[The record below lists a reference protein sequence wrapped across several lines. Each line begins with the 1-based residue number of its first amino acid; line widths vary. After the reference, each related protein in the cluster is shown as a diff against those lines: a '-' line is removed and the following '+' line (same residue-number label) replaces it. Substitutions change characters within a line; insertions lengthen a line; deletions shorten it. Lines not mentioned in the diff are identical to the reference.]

1 MLLEEITQTR
11 FWLLVSVALLSLLGA
26 TVLDAAYLSDPAWIE
41 ADKGKL
47 WFLKATT
54 WIGVL
59 REVGFA
65 SLIALILAVFIEQSS
80 RARMEAAASKR
91 QQEISENVFRG
102 IFETDIPKVMVDEV
116 VDSILKAKIIRL
128 EHAATYVADDKEI
141 EIEGSRHS
149 YVKLR
154 IASLYTLKN
163 VSRDEVQVPVTIM
176 FPVHSQPVLR
186 DLASLELIS
195 IDDHVLTTEEI
206 QEGDSALPNTEYEQR
221 YQWFRP
227 VASGGTLTVRSTF
240 TLIKEISDNEVWT
253 SLYPSLTMRLS
264 VTMNCRNMEFGADAL
279 NRGTLKKVAG
289 QGSTGHHG
297 WELARPVLPYQ
308 GIIFWWRP
316 KPSPDPDVSR

>member
-1 MLLEEITQTR
+1 M
-11 FWLLVSVALLSLLGA
+11 
-26 TVLDAAYLSDPAWIE
+26 LDAAYLSDPAWIE

-102 IFETDIPKVMVDEV
+102 IFENDIPKIMVNEV
-116 VDSILKAKIIRL
+116 VDTILKAKIIRL
-128 EHAATYVADDKEI
+128 EHAATYVVDDEEI
-141 EIEGSRHS
+141 EIEGNRYR
-149 YVKLR
+149 YVKLGV
-154 IASLYTLKN
+154 SSSYTLKN
-163 VSRDEVQVPVTIM
+163 VSREEVQAPITIM
-176 FPVHSQPVLR
+176 FPIHRQPELR
-186 DLASLELIS
+186 DLATLETIS
-195 IDDHVLTTEEI
+195 INGHILTTEEM
-206 QEGDSALPNTEYEQR
+206 QEGDSALPNTEYEKR

-227 VASGGTLTVRSTF
+227 VASGESMIVRSTY

-279 NRGTLKKVAG
+279 HRGTLQKVAG
-289 QGSTGHHG
+289 QGSTGHHS
-297 WELARPVLPYQ
+297 WELTRPVLPYQ
-308 GIIFWWRP
+308 GLVFWWH
-316 KPSPDPDVSR
+316 PSPSPGTDVSR